1 MIPTT
6 KKELARY
13 FDHTM
18 LSPTALEADI
28 RRLCS
33 EAVRY
38 GFHSVCVQPR
48 WVCVCADLLHATGVR
63 VVSVAGFPF
72 GTETTPVK
80 AYQTEAVI
88 KDGADEVDFVAD
100 LASILTGD
108 AKYLSHEFAAIRR
121 VCQKMYPPVVLKVI
135 IESAA
140 LTDEQIRFVCGIAQA
155 AGIDFIKTSTG
166 FLPAGGAR
174 VEHVRLMAQAAPK
187 CKIKAAGGIK
197 TAEQALAM
205 IQAGATRIGA
215 SASVQ
220 IIDQFHPADDTPSQ

>member
-1 MIPTT
+1 MIPKT

-13 FDHTM
+13 FDHT
-18 LSPTALEADI
+18 LLHPTAVEADV
-28 RRLCS
+28 RRHCD
-33 EAVRY
+33 EALRY
-38 GFHSVCVQPR
+38 GFYSVCVQPR
-48 WVCVCADLLHATGVR
+48 WVSVCADLLHATDVQ

-72 GTETTPVK
+72 GADRPQIK
-80 AYQTEAVI
+80 AAQAEAVI
-88 KDGADEVDFVAD
+88 QDGADEVDFVAD

-108 AKYLSHEFAAIRR
+108 ATYLSREFASVRR
-121 VCQKMYPPVVLKVI
+121 ACRKMHPPVVLKVI

-155 AGIDFIKTSTG
+155 AGIDFVKTGTG
-166 FLPAGGAR
+166 FLPDGGAR

-205 IQAGATRIGA
+205 IGAGAARIGA
-215 SASVQ
+215 SASVH
-220 IIDQFHPADDTPSQ
+220 IVDQFQPHDDIAH